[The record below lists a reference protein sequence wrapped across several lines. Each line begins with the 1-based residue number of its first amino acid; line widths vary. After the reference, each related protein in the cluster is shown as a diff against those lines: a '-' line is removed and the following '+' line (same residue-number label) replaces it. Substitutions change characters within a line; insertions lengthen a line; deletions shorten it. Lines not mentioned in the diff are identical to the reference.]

1 MGDGRAA
8 ADKED
13 MDKNGKKP
21 AGTIRQFFRRV
32 SLLGILLAGGILIYS
47 ANREDIGSLWNAP
60 QKEKEEET
68 MVRKPTER
76 PGMESTPHGMRVHRV
91 AYAHSEGGE
100 GEAETTAETTS
111 STMAENPSE
120 GTAETEGISDG
131 VVEIPGMED
140 SPTVGTDPEESMLPS
155 LPDES
160 GGPDWGAIAAM
171 GEETTSSPMETSSES
186 APMVTSEPAVEK
198 ESTPSSP
205 EPFPPSA
212 PPAPAPSPV
221 TPPPASAS
229 PAPPNLPPLVKDG
242 SHPLKN
248 VAGPPVQNF
257 LEIFDF
263 NVDPD
268 WVTSRWSYVTSVGP
282 LNTRGYRV
290 PLCTGIDKSDLVGN
304 LTYYFNNK
312 LEVEK
317 ITFEGYTGDMERLLI
332 TLRYFHMAKRITSD
346 PNVILYESPTLA
358 NNYQSYMRSYHRTT
372 PLDGETPHH
381 RFWITM
387 ELYPED
393 ED

>member
-1 MGDGRAA
+1 
-8 ADKED
+8 

-21 AGTIRQFFRRV
+21 TGTIRQFFRRV

-47 ANREDIGSLWNAP
+47 ANREDLGLGGDSPAK
-60 QKEKEEET
+60 KENST
-68 MVRKPTER
+68 MVQR
-76 PGMESTPHGMRVHRV
+76 PKTSSGLEATPHGMRVHRV
-91 AYAHSEGGE
+91 AYSPSEEGGE
-100 GEAETTAETTS
+100 GEATSEAVVETS
-111 STMAENPSE
+111 STPMEESMENSSE
-120 GTAETEGISDG
+120 ISDG
-131 VVEIPGMED
+131 VMEM
-140 SPTVGTDPEESMLPS
+140 PNVGDMQETEGDLGDTSLPS
-155 LPDES
+155 LPDVEA
-160 GGPDWGAIAAM
+160 GPDWDAMPSAESEPIA
-171 GEETTSSPMETSSES
+171 ETTPLVS
-186 APMVTSEPAVEK
+186 SEPASGMDTTSPEENFPTTASPEVP
-198 ESTPSSP
+198 STSVQPPPSVASSP
-205 EPFPPSA
+205 TSSVTD
-212 PPAPAPSPV
+212 PA
-221 TPPPASAS
+221 AS
-229 PAPPNLPPLVKDG
+229 PSPPNLPPLVKDG

-257 LEIFDF
+257 LEVFDF

-268 WVTSRWSYVTSVGP
+268 WVTSRWSYVTTVGP

-304 LTYYFNNK
+304 LTYYFNHK

-317 ITFEGYTGDMERLLI
+317 ITFEGYTGDLERLLI
-332 TLRYFHMAKRITSD
+332 TLRYFHMAKRVTAD